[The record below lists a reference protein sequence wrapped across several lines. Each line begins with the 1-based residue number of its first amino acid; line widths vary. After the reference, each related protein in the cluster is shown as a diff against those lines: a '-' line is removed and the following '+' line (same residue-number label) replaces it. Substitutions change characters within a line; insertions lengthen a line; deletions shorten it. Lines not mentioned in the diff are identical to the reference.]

1 MINGALHLGYSLAR
15 WTNSE
20 VIMLP
25 KDTDTIQINRLR
37 VINKYE
43 ADFNLVL
50 KYFRPHTATRK
61 VDKEGLLGDN
71 QWGTKP
77 LWSAEQPVL
86 IDELITDIH
95 RVTCHN
101 LAKLENDATSCYDRM
116 ICNLI
121 TLCSR
126 SFHVPDKVYQLQ
138 TNALHDMKYKVL
150 TSLGTSCNS

>member
-25 KDTDTIQINRLR
+25 KDTDNIQINRLR

-50 KYFRPHTATRK
+50 KYFRPHTAIRK

-77 LWSAEQPVL
+77 L
-86 IDELITDIH
+86 
-95 RVTCHN
+95 
-101 LAKLENDATSCYDRM
+101 
-116 ICNLI
+116 
-121 TLCSR
+121 
-126 SFHVPDKVYQLQ
+126 
-138 TNALHDMKYKVL
+138 
-150 TSLGTSCNS
+150 